1 MRERSLGAWEI
12 ALLVILLCFGTQA
25 FGQQGSVV
33 QSMQRLIGE
42 HMNAAKL
49 RDATYL
55 SALAAKEAAWQA
67 ALIAEA
73 MTGLKITGSATT
85 FYTDRTEETQIGNGS
100 TTVDRSFNANQL
112 AIGARK
118 PIYRKKDKIAG
129 EQAILQFRQSEAFAD
144 QVEQELY
151 GRVFVAWIDM
161 LAARDQFKINIES
174 LAQGQIIHAE
184 VERRQ
189 QAGELGIDQL
199 GLEIA
204 KLHQLQSSYVET
216 QSKLGFAL
224 RQLRE
229 LVGSETEI
237 PEHFS
242 LEMVKPNSITQFPE
256 QRILEIIEQVN
267 HELRAARFAE
277 EAVSLEREKMAAERH
292 PTLDL
297 YATVSKGENDTASYI
312 KDERR
317 IGIQLVIP
325 LWTSGSIDA
334 SIAQAEALYRKS
346 QGQTYA
352 LAQRIRLQSL
362 NALSRMQWIANRIEA
377 DNSQIQANEIRVQS
391 LHRGFLA
398 GTHSRGDLA
407 KAESDYL
414 ESRKRRIQAMRE
426 FAIQW
431 ADIAVMTSAVK
442 QPPVEI
448 SYFKLENWL
457 LARKSEPHVEVSQAK
472 RGG

>member
-1 MRERSLGAWEI
+1 MKQRSLGAWEI
-12 ALLVILLCFGTQA
+12 ALLIVFLCFGSQA
-25 FGQQGSVV
+25 FGQQASMV
-33 QSMQRLIGE
+33 QSMQKLIGE
-42 HMNAAKL
+42 HMDRARV

-55 SALAAKEAAWQA
+55 SAVAAKEAAWQA
-67 ALIAEA
+67 ALMADA
-73 MTGLKITGSATT
+73 ASGLKITGSATT

-100 TTVDRSFNANQL
+100 TTVDRSFNANQV

-118 PIYRKKDKIAG
+118 PLYRKKDAIAT

-161 LAARDQFKINIES
+161 LAARDQFKVNLES

-189 QAGELGIDQL
+189 QAGELSIDQL

-204 KLHQLQSSYVET
+204 KLHQLQSVYVES
-216 QSKLGFAL
+216 QSRLTFAL

-229 LVGSETEI
+229 LVGPETEI

-256 QRILEIIEQVN
+256 QRILELIGQVN

-277 EAVSLEREKMAAERH
+277 EATSLERQKMAAEKH

-317 IGIQLVIP
+317 IGIQLVVP

-346 QGQTYA
+346 QGQTSA
-352 LAQRIRLQSL
+352 LAQKIRLQSL

-377 DNSQIQANEIRVQS
+377 DNSQLQANEIRVQS
-391 LHRGFLA
+391 LRRAFLA
-398 GTHSRGDLA
+398 GTQSRGDLA

-414 ESRKRRIQAMRE
+414 DARKRRIQSMRE

-431 ADIAVMTSAVK
+431 ADIAVITSAIK
-442 QPPVEI
+442 QPPIEI
-448 SYFKLENWL
+448 SYFKLENWI
-457 LARKSEPHVEVSQAK
+457 LARKSEPHVEVSQAR
-472 RGG
+472 RGD